1 MKKREFL
8 YAIRNKKTGKIINSK
23 SNKSGKYY
31 QNVVFAKQR
40 LSKLN
45 NNNNGN
51 TFELVTYELK
61 EISDGLGS
69 MIYKAI

>member
-61 EISDGLGS
+61 EISDGPDS
-69 MIYKAI
+69 TI

>member
-61 EISDGLGS
+61 EISDELDS
-69 MIYKAI
+69 MI